1 MEAFKNVDE
10 KDFYSRLMLVS
21 TSIGY
26 ASGLESIEKCLE
38 KLDNNF
44 KPEKKIKGF
53 PKRVNYF
60 GEKIRIAS
68 ELLGMKKIYEEKK
81 IEDILTITKYIA
93 TQLEKIT
100 KEVME

>member
-1 MEAFKNVDE
+1 MEEFKNVDE
-10 KDFYSRLMLVS
+10 RDFYSKLMLIDA
-21 TSIGY
+21 SIGY
-26 ASGLESIEKCLE
+26 ASGREKIEECLE

-53 PKRVNYF
+53 PERVNYF

-68 ELLGMKKIYEEKK
+68 ELLGMKRMYEEKK